1 MNSPLTVVHV
11 NDIAW
16 VGRSLVAALRRRGDS
31 VALIDVPK
39 PGAGLP
45 YPWKLGA
52 IAIRLPI
59 LLAISLQVRRRAPA
73 IVHIH
78 YATQAVVG
86 PLSGRPFVIHCH
98 GSDIR
103 GLDRGG
109 LWGRVLGLLFARA
122 SLVLYSTPDLAEAAR
137 GLRAD
142 AVFLPNPIDVR
153 AFAPGGVRD
162 VDVLVGARLD
172 SVKGAEI
179 AIQGIDRLL
188 ARRPSTTVTVVA
200 NGRLAGEAVA
210 LLRARARFMAPVAHA
225 EMPQLLRRHRV
236 AVGQFRVGAV
246 GQFELEAMACETPV
260 VADFRF
266 PRAYATPPPIEAA
279 RDADQ
284 VATALERLLDE
295 DDRRAQLGRDAR
307 EWIVANHADD
317 AIAARL
323 DGLYRAALSWERP
336 RQVSTPS

>member
-31 VALIDVPK
+31 VALIDIPK
-39 PGAGLP
+39 PGASLP
-45 YPWKLGA
+45 YPWKLAA

-86 PLSGRPFVIHCH
+86 PMSGRPFVIHCH

-103 GLDRGG
+103 GVGRDGLRG
-109 LWGRVLGLLFARA
+109 RLLELLLARA
-122 SLVLYSTPDLAEAAR
+122 LLVLYSTPDLAEDAR

-153 AFAPGGVRD
+153 AFAPGGERD
-162 VDVLVGARLD
+162 RDVLVGARLD
-172 SVKGAEI
+172 SSKGAEV

-200 NGRLAGEAVA
+200 SGRLACDAVA
-210 LLRARARFMAPVAHA
+210 LLGPRARFIPPVGHD

-260 VADFRF
+260 VTDYRF
-266 PRAYATPPPIEAA
+266 PLAYATPPPIEPAS
-279 RDADQ
+279 DPDG
-284 VATALERLLDE
+284 VAGALERLLNQ
-295 DDRRAQLGRDAR
+295 DDRREKLGRDAR
-307 EWIVANHADD
+307 AWVIANHADD

-323 DGLYRAALSWERP
+323 DELYRAALSREGP
-336 RQVSTPS
+336 RQVSTPT